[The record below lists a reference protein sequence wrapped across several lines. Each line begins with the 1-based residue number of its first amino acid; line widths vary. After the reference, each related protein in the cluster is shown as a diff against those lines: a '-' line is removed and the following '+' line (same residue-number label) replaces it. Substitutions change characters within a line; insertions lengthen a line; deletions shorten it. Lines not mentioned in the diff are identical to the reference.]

1 MREAANASE
10 LIDIAH
16 KNMENWYKTYFE
28 ATKAFHKKHIPEYI
42 CPNIEVPLQSMAH
55 IEMQITKVSWLRGL
69 ILLLLH
75 NHFYFLSVRYAIVT
89 EKRLSS
95 WMY

>member
-1 MREAANASE
+1 MRDAANASE

-28 ATKAFHKKHIPEYI
+28 ATKAFHKKNIPEYI

-55 IEMQITKVSWLRGL
+55 IEMQITKVSQLRGL
-69 ILLLLH
+69 ILLLY
-75 NHFYFLSVRYAIVT
+75 NHFFAFFL
-89 EKRLSS
+89 
-95 WMY
+95 